1 MTFDSPGMGAP
12 GDLAG
17 AGDGLVSEE
26 IFCGAFVAAFDV
38 TAQLSGLQSLAITE
52 PEKPGAMAA
61 AEGLYGVAKKHPSLH
76 WLIRTDG
83 AYVKLAVA
91 TLPFALGKAR
101 MAAAELALRKRAPRP
116 SPAPENDAEAA

>member
-1 MTFDSPGMGAP
+1 MTFDAP
-12 GDLAG
+12 GADAG
-17 AGDGLVSEE
+17 MSQSVSDGLVSEE

-38 TAQLSGLQSLAITE
+38 TAQLSGLASLAITE
-52 PEKPGAMAA
+52 PEKPAAEAA
-61 AEGLYGVAKKHPSLH
+61 AEGLYGVAKKHSSLH

-101 MAAAELALRKRAPRP
+101 MAAAELALRRRGGSP
-116 SPAPENDAEAA
+116 SPAAEKDAETA